1 MLKTNNWRHLRD
13 KDLHNNQ
20 RSKNKM
26 TNPTMVILASVIVAF
41 FPIITNSF
49 MSVVP
54 SQQQQHQQQHS
65 AVFPKT
71 KHNSFVIVSS
81 SFITKNE
88 GTTGRESTTLL
99 SSSNDPFSSSDFGS
113 SDFGTAMPPKPV
125 MTIEEKLLQ
134 SATEFIV
141 SLESQLSAGVRP
153 PPELENL
160 REARDDETS
169 TKQYISQCIYELMI
183 ERGMLYDI
191 DPTDNT
197 LSPTNFN
204 IQDNLAIPE
213 VQKEFKF
220 LYDYGMKM
228 IKNGL
233 IEGEVCKKIVV
244 ERLVKRTGLTPE
256 EFDEWL
262 GF

>member
-41 FPIITNSF
+41 SPIITNGF
-49 MSVVP
+49 VSVVP

-71 KHNSFVIVSS
+71 KHNSFVIVS